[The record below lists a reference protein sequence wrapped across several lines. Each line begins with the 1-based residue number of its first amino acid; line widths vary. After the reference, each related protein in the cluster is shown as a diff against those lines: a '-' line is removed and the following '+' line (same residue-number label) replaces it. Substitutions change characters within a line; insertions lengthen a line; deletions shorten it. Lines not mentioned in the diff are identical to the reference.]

1 MSENPLSLLR
11 PYDDDEARENLR
23 EFVESTD
30 RDPPPVFAG
39 REEIIDRITKSVAR
53 CRLNT
58 TDTACFTHV
67 IHGAP
72 GAGKTSL
79 LTEIQQRLG
88 GKNGF
93 VGPLTVV
100 SVEWDELSDKA
111 RIASKFINAYH
122 NLQPHI
128 SEEKTTTTTRKVGY
142 QGTGYEHQTTT
153 SESSIMDQ
161 TQSEAGLWET
171 ILEKI
176 PNPVADAVFL
186 LLVDES
192 QNIEGDISGPT
203 GKNTIAT
210 NLHAGFKR
218 TDGLKIVP
226 VFAGLSD
233 TESVLAERGVSRL
246 PEGASIQI
254 GSLSNDETEEL
265 VNGWMQYEAFGFENL
280 FSDADVHR
288 LSKMMTVASE
298 GWPRHVTTYLRDLGG
313 SILDTGLNEDQRVDL
328 AAVFERGHSSR
339 RDFYDTRLN
348 AADLDRYEEVICEAA
363 RDSSDGLIR
372 DDQLDAIAKK
382 DFEISQSESTTLRK
396 RAIKAGIL
404 ERDRKSG
411 RSYLRFPIP
420 SFHTYMRCDGSEI
433 EFKAKMREQ
442 MDERSHLWSEH
453 PKPLM
458 R

>member
-1 MSENPLSLLR
+1 MSEKPLNLLR
-11 PYDDDEARENLR
+11 PYHEDEARTNLR

-39 REEIIDRITKSVAR
+39 REEIIDRVTKAVTR

-58 TDTACFTHV
+58 IDTACFTHV

-79 LTEIQQRLG
+79 LTEIRQRLG
-88 GKNGF
+88 GENGS

-111 RIASKFINAYH
+111 RLASKFINAYH
-122 NLQPHI
+122 HLEPHI
-128 SEEKTTTTTRKVGY
+128 PAEKTTTTTKKVGY
-142 QGTGYEHQTTT
+142 WGTGYERQTTR
-153 SESSIMDQ
+153 SERSIKDQ
-161 TQSEAGLWET
+161 TLSEGGLWGT
-171 ILEKI
+171 VLEKM
-176 PNPVADAVFL
+176 PNAPEEAVFL

-210 NLHAGFKR
+210 NLHAGFRR

-233 TESVLAERGVSRL
+233 TESVLADRGVSRL
-246 PEGASIQI
+246 PEGASIQV
-254 GSLSNDETEEL
+254 GSLSEDETEEL
-265 VNGWMQYEAFGFENL
+265 VKGWMRHEAFGFEDL
-280 FSDADVHR
+280 ISDADVQR

-298 GWPRHVTTYLRDLGG
+298 GWPRHVTTYLRELGG
-313 SILDTGLNEDQRVDL
+313 SILDAGLSGAQRIDL
-328 AAVFERGHSSR
+328 AAVFERGHNSR
-339 RDFYDTRLN
+339 RDFYDARLN
-348 AADLDRYEEVICEAA
+348 AADLDRYEEVICKAA
-363 RDSSDGLIR
+363 RDSSDGIVR
-372 DDQLDAIAKK
+372 DDQLDAIAKN
-382 DFEISQSESTTLRK
+382 DFELSQSESTTLLK
-396 RAIKAGIL
+396 KAIKAGIL

-411 RSYLRFPIP
+411 RNSLRFPIP

-433 EFKAKMREQ
+433 EFKTRMREQ
-442 MDERSHLWSEH
+442 MDEHSHSWS
-453 PKPLM
+453 
-458 R
+458 